1 MVALERPH
9 IPDHQQTGWRKFAQ
23 AVLPGLVLWL
33 AYTALAC
40 FGLHWASIAGAAS
53 PVWPAA
59 GVALA
64 GLLLGG
70 LRLWPAIFL
79 GRLAAGWLTGSQQ
92 PFVVELV
99 IAAGNSLGAIIP
111 LILMRRRG
119 ALDPDL
125 PDLTELLRYLA
136 ASAAGALIAA
146 TIGTTAVSLPAALPL
161 ETVIKTFANWIMAN
175 FVGAILIG
183 PLLLSWLVPATPMS
197 LRERI
202 HFAIVIAVIIG
213 FCALYLQQPSEMTL
227 RTWHV
232 FPLLVWAAMAFGLR
246 GATVSLLIAAITA
259 IWASE
264 HGAGLVSGL
273 GSSRLQKAA
282 MVQQFI
288 AVVALTI
295 LILAEAASER
305 RAKNTLAEQ
314 GRMLRQ
320 AEEEARARAEEL
332 QVLLD
337 SVPAAIWVARDPD
350 CREIIGNR
358 TSAELLHLPHPDD
371 NMSKSRGEN
380 PVVAHFRVLDSEG
393 RELAPHEL
401 PVQRA
406 ARGEIIRDF
415 EERIVFND
423 GSARDLLGNAT
434 PLYGRDGKLR
444 GSVAAFI
451 DVTERK
457 AARDRERLLS
467 REVDHRAKNI
477 MAVIQAIV
485 QLTEADNIGTYR
497 KAISGRISSLAR
509 THTLLAQNRWDG
521 ADLHDLVSEEL
532 APYLPMGVVDGKRV
546 KIDGSVLKLR
556 PQTAQSIALI
566 IHELITNALKHG
578 ALSAPDGQ
586 VTISWQAD
594 APGPEQKVTIRWE
607 ERDGPPVTPPQEPG
621 FGLSLIEATARDQLY
636 GNITQIWA
644 PEGLRTHFTVPV
656 GDLFGSTG
664 SGET

>member
-1 MVALERPH
+1 MVAIERPH
-9 IPDHQQTGWRKFAQ
+9 ITDHQETLLPKFAK
-23 AVLPGLVLWL
+23 AVLPGLALWL

-40 FGLHWASIAGAAS
+40 IGLRWATIAGAAS

-70 LRLWPAIFL
+70 TRLWPAIFL
-79 GRLAAGWLTGSQQ
+79 GRLAAGWLTGSHQ
-92 PFVVELV
+92 PFAVELV
-99 IAAGNSLGAIIP
+99 IAAGNSLGAIVP
-111 LILMRRRG
+111 LLLMRRRG
-119 ALDPDL
+119 GIDPTL
-125 PDLTELLRYLA
+125 PDLTQLLHFFLA
-136 ASAAGALIAA
+136 AAVGALISAS
-146 TIGTTAVSLPAALPL
+146 IGTAAVSLPATLSIA
-161 ETVIKTFANWIMAN
+161 IIAKTYANWTMAN

-183 PLLLSWLVPATPMS
+183 PLLLSWRAPAASMP
-197 LRERI
+197 LRERL
-202 HFAIVIAVIIG
+202 HFIVVMLVTLG
-213 FCALYLQQPSEMTL
+213 FCALFVQPPSEVVL

-232 FPLLVWAAMAFGLR
+232 FPVLVWAALAFGLR
-246 GATVSLLIAAITA
+246 GATVSVLIVAITA
-259 IWASE
+259 VWASE
-264 HGAGLVSGL
+264 NGL
-273 GSSRLQKAA
+273 GPMTGLANNHLQQIAL
-282 MVQQFI
+282 VQQFI
-288 AVVALTI
+288 AVLTLTI
-295 LILAEAASER
+295 LVLAEAASER
-305 RAKNTLAEQ
+305 RAKNILAEQ
-314 GRMLRQ
+314 GRMLRR

-337 SVPAAIWVARDPD
+337 SVPAAIWVARDPE
-350 CREIIGNR
+350 CHEIVGNR
-358 TSAELLHLPHPDD
+358 TSSELLRLPHPDD
-371 NMSKSRGEN
+371 NMSKSQEEN
-380 PVVAHFRVLDSEG
+380 PFVSHFKVLDSEG

-607 ERDGPPVTPPQEPG
+607 ERDGPPVIPPREPG

-636 GNITQIWA
+636 GEITQIWA
-644 PEGLRTHFTVPV
+644 PEGLTTHFTVPV
-656 GDLFGSTG
+656 GDLFGPADPAKA
-664 SGET
+664 

>member
-1 MVALERPH
+1 MVAIERPH
-9 IPDHQQTGWRKFAQ
+9 IPDQQQTGLRKFAQ
-23 AVLPGLVLWL
+23 AVLPGLALWL

-40 FGLHWASIAGAAS
+40 FGLQWATIAGAAS

-64 GLLLGG
+64 GLLLSGI
-70 LRLWPAIFL
+70 RLWPAIFL
-79 GRLAAGWLTGSQQ
+79 GRLAAGWLAGSQQ
-92 PFVVELV
+92 PFAVELM
-99 IAAGNSLGAIIP
+99 IAAGNTLGAIIP
-111 LILMRRRG
+111 LLIIRRRG
-119 ALDPDL
+119 GLDRNL
-125 PDLTELLRYLA
+125 PDLTQLLRYLA
-136 ASAAGALIAA
+136 ASAGSALIAA
-146 TIGTTAVSLPAALPL
+146 SLGTAAVSLSAALPL
-161 ETVIKTFANWIMAN
+161 ETVIRTFANWIMAN
-175 FVGAILIG
+175 FVGAILVG
-183 PLLLSWLVPATPMS
+183 PLLLSWLVPAAPLS

-202 HFAIVIAVIIG
+202 HFAIVIVVILG
-213 FCALYLQQPSEMTL
+213 FCALYLQQPSEVTL

-232 FPLLVWAAMAFGLR
+232 FPVLVWAALAFGLR
-246 GATVSLLIAAITA
+246 GATLSILIVAMTA

-264 HGAGLVSGL
+264 HSPGLVSGI

-295 LILAEAASER
+295 LILAEFASER

-337 SVPAAIWVARDPD
+337 SVPAAIWVARDPA

-358 TSAELLHLPHPDD
+358 TSAELLRLPHPDD
-371 NMSKSRGEN
+371 NMSKSRDEN
-380 PVVAHFRVLDSEG
+380 PVVSHFRVLDSEG

-415 EERIVFND
+415 EERVVFND
-423 GSARDLLGNAT
+423 GSARDLLGNAM
-434 PLYGRDGKLR
+434 PLYGRDGQLR

-485 QLTEADNIGTYR
+485 QLTEAEEIGAYR

-521 ADLHDLVSEEL
+521 AELHDLIAEEL
-532 APYLPMGVVDGKRV
+532 APYLPMGVLDGKRV
-546 KIDGSVLKLR
+546 KLDGPRLKLR

-566 IHELITNALKHG
+566 IHELVTNALKHG
-578 ALSAPDGQ
+578 ALSAPGGK
-586 VTISWQAD
+586 VTVSWEPD
-594 APGPEQKVTIRWE
+594 APGPKQRVTIRWE
-607 ERDGPPVTPPQEPG
+607 EQDGPPVSQPKEVG

-636 GNITQIWA
+636 GDITQIWA
-644 PEGLRTHFTVPV
+644 PEGLNTHFTVPV
-656 GDLFGSTG
+656 GDLFAPA
-664 SGET
+664 EPEA